1 MAGGTFHELE
11 GDGEV
16 EKDVK
21 VRNDKYISRD
31 DYFKEQK
38 LEAFE
43 QEINEMFRPEILFY
57 DP

>member
-16 EKDVK
+16 EKEVK

-31 DYFKEQK
+31 DYFKE
-38 LEAFE
+38 
-43 QEINEMFRPEILFY
+43 
-57 DP
+57 